1 MWRRLSVPAW
11 LAGPGVR
18 SERMPRVSS
27 TDLSNRLDQYQ
38 DEALKRPLIITKNNR
53 DRLVMLSN
61 EEYRRLK
68 QLDRKSLFVEDL
80 SDADLEAISRAEVP
94 VEHNP
99 LNVEYEG

>member
-1 MWRRLSVPAW
+1 
-11 LAGPGVR
+11 
-18 SERMPRVSS
+18 
-27 TDLSNRLDQYQ
+27 
-38 DEALKRPLIITKNNR
+38 
-53 DRLVMLSN
+53 MLSI

-80 SDADLEAISRAEVP
+80 SDAGLEANSGAVVP